1 MKWFKWLE
9 VLLRCCSDAVHLWL
23 CHSAQSWETL
33 AWQAVASSQAKWE
46 LRADH
51 GCLYEWLWKS
61 MWTDQLHRVQLQIC
75 PNLLSIFSIYFCFPD
90 HRIGQNMEG
99 LPIEF
104 RVPCWIH
111 GCGQKFFSVY
121 QDEPDKNLTS
131 RLSGFRCFAILGPLW
146 NSTESGLSFRRTRRQ
161 SRCAVVDLQIP
172 ICQWLIMLYS
182 QLYTFMCVCDNII

>member
-1 MKWFKWLE
+1 MKWFKWLG

-51 GCLYEWLWKS
+51 ECLYEWLWKS

-90 HRIGQNMEG
+90 HRIGQNMKG

-131 RLSGFRCFAILGPLW
+131 RLSGFRCFAILGLYGIRQKAVWASGAQGGKAGAPSLIYKSLFA
-146 NSTESGLSFRRTRRQ
+146 NGLS
-161 SRCAVVDLQIP
+161 CYIV
-172 ICQWLIMLYS
+172 
-182 QLYTFMCVCDNII
+182 N

>member
-1 MKWFKWLE
+1 MGVFMSGYGKACEPTNCTGCNSRF
-9 VLLRCCSDAVHLWL
+9 
-23 CHSAQSWETL
+23 AQISF
-33 AWQAVASSQAKWE
+33 
-46 LRADH
+46 
-51 GCLYEWLWKS
+51 
-61 MWTDQLHRVQLQIC
+61 
-75 PNLLSIFSIYFCFPD
+75 IFSIYFCFPD